1 MTARGPSPVLTGA
14 AMTSRRRPGSAP
26 PGRQSAR
33 GSGSGVTTRSSFS
46 TVIIPDSVQI
56 SPSERSSR
64 VKEKEYWHELQP
76 VGGRVGVYGLDVCL
90 QNHGKHKHGHA
101 LQTQTES
108 MVWNPA
114 INAYVTENG
123 PRKPPSKTPS
133 NASSRRERRKD
144 RPEPSDMPRA
154 GLQVQPRTEQPIPF
168 RAFINTLEF
177 VPEPRTAPSVV
188 SRAST
193 DASLDEEVFANIRH
207 HVGERL
213 HSKFTTVQKAFRQ
226 TGAQPGSCECSKAD
240 MYNIFKANGY
250 SRKVS
255 DRFFNTMDKDRSGR
269 IDIQEFNKHFGPAIQ
284 PEYEQ
289 EAGQHGYMCTTHNFF
304 YDSKDEY
311 TDPHERNIK
320 GTGLKATNKNCWNT
334 NIPTK

>member
-1 MTARGPSPVLTGA
+1 MTARGASPVLMGPPL
-14 AMTSRRRPGSAP
+14 TSRRRPGSAP

-46 TVIIPDSVQI
+46 TVIIPDSIEI
-56 SPSERSSR
+56 SPSERSYR
-64 VKEKEYWHELQP
+64 VKEKEYWHEPQP
-76 VGGRVGVYGLDVCL
+76 VGGRVGVYGLDICL
-90 QNHGKHKHGHA
+90 KNHGKHKHA
-101 LQTQTES
+101 LQTHTES
-108 MVWNPA
+108 MTWNPA
-114 INAYVTENG
+114 INAYVTDQG
-123 PRKPPSKTPS
+123 MAQRKPASKTPS

-154 GLQVQPRTEQPIPF
+154 GYQVQQRSEQPIPL
-168 RAFINTLEF
+168 RAFLNTLEF
-177 VPEPRTAPSVV
+177 VPEPRGKAESVV

-193 DASLDEEVFANIRH
+193 DASLDPAVFETIRH

-226 TGAQPGSCECSKAD
+226 TGAQPGSCDCSKED
-240 MYNIFKANGY
+240 MFNIFKANGY

-269 IDIQEFNKHFGPAIQ
+269 IDIQEFNKQFGPAIQ

-289 EAGQHGYMCTTHNFF
+289 DAGAHGYMCTTHNFF

-311 TDPHERNIK
+311 TDPHERVNK
-320 GTGLKATNKNCWNT
+320 VGLKATNKNCWNT
-334 NIPTK
+334 N